1 MKLLAIETATLT
13 ASVAIVTESET
24 LATRERAVSTHSDVL
39 LTLIDAALRDA
50 GIAIGDIDGV
60 AVGAGPGSFTGL
72 RIGMAT
78 AKGLCFANDVPLW
91 TVSSLAALARD
102 AGPHP
107 GRAVVPVLDARKSEV
122 FAAAFRVETDAPE
135 PRVRALTEER
145 VLSPERLGSLLE
157 GLPNPVLLGT
167 GVTAYEE
174 IISDLGAEVLRDSR
188 ATPSAE
194 SVGKLAL
201 RSSAHPN
208 LAAATPTYVRLSE
221 AELKWRKHVP

>member
-13 ASVAIVTESET
+13 ASVALVTENET
-24 LATRERAVSTHSDVL
+24 LAARERAVSTHSDVL

-122 FAAAFRVETDAPE
+122 FAAAFRVESGAPE
-135 PRVRALTEER
+135 PLTEAR
-145 VLSPERLGSLLE
+145 VLSPGRLGSLLE
-157 GLPNPVLLGT
+157 GLQNPVLLGT

-201 RSSAHPN
+201 AAREHAN
-208 LAAATPTYVRLSE
+208 LAAASPTYVRLSE
-221 AELKWRKHVP
+221 AELKWKKHLP

>member
-13 ASVAIVTESET
+13 ASVALVTEDET
-24 LATRERAVSTHSDVL
+24 LAAREQAVNTHSDVL
-39 LTLIDAALRDA
+39 LALIDATLRDA

-122 FAAAFRVETDAPE
+122 FAAAFRVEGAPE
-135 PRVRALTEER
+135 PLTQER
-145 VLSPERLGSLLE
+145 VLSPRELGSLLE

-174 IISDLGAEVLRDSR
+174 IFSDLGLELRRDSR

-201 RSSAHPN
+201 GASEHSN
-208 LAAATPTYVRLSE
+208 LATATPTYVRLSE
-221 AELKWRKHVP
+221 AELKWKQHVP